1 MWKESVPN
9 IAEKTWWHSRMR
21 KHIYFELKASWLEES
36 GLFKRIMISDT
47 M

>member
-9 IAEKTWWHSRMR
+9 SAENPRWHSRMK
-21 KHIYFELKASWLEES
+21 KHICLELKASWLEES
-36 GLFKRIMISDT
+36 GLLKRVTTGDT